1 MMHTKQY
8 ALLTD
13 AICAGQTSFMI
24 FENISC
30 SFLLVIHKNKYYSEL
45 VRKTISKYM
54 KLIAYMSIS
63 YLNFLIVNCY

>member
-30 SFLLVIHKNKYYSEL
+30 SFILVIHKNKYYSEL
-45 VRKTISKYM
+45 FERTSKY
-54 KLIAYMSIS
+54 IRWIDHIFIYH
-63 YLNFLIVNCY
+63 LNFLKVNCY

>member
-30 SFLLVIHKNKYYSEL
+30 SFILVIHKNKYYFSN
-45 VRKTISKYM
+45 VRQNTLDGLIIYLYIIS
-54 KLIAYMSIS
+54 I
-63 YLNFLIVNCY
+63 F